1 MSRLAILTMRP
12 INKIRQ
18 HQPIKAQPAPVI
30 PAPEPAVVVVAPEPV
45 VALPEPAPVV
55 VAPEPEP
62 VVIAPEPEPVVVA
75 PEPESEPEPEEAPAI
90 ELTREML
97 NTKTKAE
104 LVKFGTEIGLDLDA
118 SAKKSELVN
127 KIAASI
133 GI

>member
-18 HQPIKAQPAPVI
+18 RQPVQAQPAPVI

-45 VALPEPAPVV
+45 VALPEP
-55 VAPEPEP
+55 EPEP
-62 VVIAPEPEPVVVA
+62 VIVSEPEPVVVA
-75 PEPESEPEPEEAPAI
+75 PEPVVVAPEPEPEEAPAI

>member
-12 INKIRQ
+12 INKLRQ
-18 HQPIKAQPAPVI
+18 RQPVQAQPAPVAAPVVPA
-30 PAPEPAVVVVAPEPV
+30 PAPEPVVVAAPEPV
-45 VALPEPAPVV
+45 VALPEP
-55 VAPEPEP
+55 EP
-62 VVIAPEPEPVVVA
+62 VVIAP
-75 PEPESEPEPEEAPAI
+75 EPEPEEAPAI

>member
-18 HQPIKAQPAPVI
+18 RQPVQAQPAPVI
-30 PAPEPAVVVVAPEPV
+30 PAPEPTVVVA
-45 VALPEPAPVV
+45 
-55 VAPEPEP
+55 
-62 VVIAPEPEPVVVA
+62 APEPEPVVVA
-75 PEPESEPEPEEAPAI
+75 SEPVVVAPEPEPEEAPAI

-104 LVKFGTEIGLDLDA
+104 LAKFGAEIGLDLDA

>member
-1 MSRLAILTMRP
+1 MTMRP
-12 INKIRQ
+12 INKLRQ
-18 HQPIKAQPAPVI
+18 RQPVQAQPAPVI
-30 PAPEPAVVVVAPEPV
+30 PAPEPEPVVVAPPEPEPV
-45 VALPEPAPVV
+45 VAL
-55 VAPEPEP
+55 
-62 VVIAPEPEPVVVA
+62 PEPEPVVVA
-75 PEPESEPEPEEAPAI
+75 PEPVPEEAPAI

-104 LVKFGTEIGLDLDA
+104 LAKFGAEIGLDLDA

>member
-12 INKIRQ
+12 INKLRQ
-18 HQPIKAQPAPVI
+18 RQPVQAQPAPVI
-30 PAPEPAVVVVAPEPV
+30 PAPEPEPVVVAAPEPEPV
-45 VALPEPAPVV
+45 VALPEP
-55 VAPEPEP
+55 EP
-62 VVIAPEPEPVVVA
+62 VVIA
-75 PEPESEPEPEEAPAI
+75 PEPEEAPAI

-104 LVKFGTEIGLDLDA
+104 LVKFGTEVGLDLDA

>member
-18 HQPIKAQPAPVI
+18 RQPVQAQPAPVI
-30 PAPEPAVVVVAPEPV
+30 PAPEPTVVVA
-45 VALPEPAPVV
+45 
-55 VAPEPEP
+55 APEPEP

-75 PEPESEPEPEEAPAI
+75 SEPEPEEAPAI

-104 LVKFGTEIGLDLDA
+104 LAKFGAEIGLDLDA

>member
-12 INKIRQ
+12 INKLRQ
-18 HQPIKAQPAPVI
+18 RQPVQAQPAPVV
-30 PAPEPAVVVVAPEPV
+30 PAPEPEPVVVVAPEPV
-45 VALPEPAPVV
+45 VALPEPEPVV

-62 VVIAPEPEPVVVA
+62 VVIAP
-75 PEPESEPEPEEAPAI
+75 EPEPEEAPAI

-104 LVKFGTEIGLDLDA
+104 LAKFGAEIGLDLDA

>member
-12 INKIRQ
+12 INKLRQ
-18 HQPIKAQPAPVI
+18 RQPVQAQPAPVAAPVVPA
-30 PAPEPAVVVVAPEPV
+30 PAPEPVVGAAPEPV
-45 VALPEPAPVV
+45 VALPEP
-55 VAPEPEP
+55 EP
-62 VVIAPEPEPVVVA
+62 VVIAP
-75 PEPESEPEPEEAPAI
+75 EPEPEEAPAI

>member
-18 HQPIKAQPAPVI
+18 RQPVQAQPAPVAAPVV
-30 PAPEPAVVVVAPEPV
+30 PAPEPEPAVVVVAPEPV
-45 VALPEPAPVV
+45 VALPEP
-55 VAPEPEP
+55 
-62 VVIAPEPEPVVVA
+62 EPVVVA
-75 PEPESEPEPEEAPAI
+75 PEPEPEEAPAI

>member
-1 MSRLAILTMRP
+1 MSRLAIMTMRP

-18 HQPIKAQPAPVI
+18 RQPVQAQPAPVI
-30 PAPEPAVVVVAPEPV
+30 PAPEPTVVVAAPEPEPV
-45 VALPEPAPVV
+45 VALPEPEPAV
-55 VAPEPEP
+55 VA
-62 VVIAPEPEPVVVA
+62 
-75 PEPESEPEPEEAPAI
+75 SEPEPEEAPAI

-104 LVKFGTEIGLDLDA
+104 LAKFGAEIGLDLDA

>member
-1 MSRLAILTMRP
+1 MSRLAIMTMRP
-12 INKIRQ
+12 INKLRQ
-18 HQPIKAQPAPVI
+18 RQPVQAQPAPVI
-30 PAPEPAVVVVAPEPV
+30 PAPEPEPVVVAPPEPEPV
-45 VALPEPAPVV
+45 VAL
-55 VAPEPEP
+55 
-62 VVIAPEPEPVVVA
+62 PEPEPVVVA
-75 PEPESEPEPEEAPAI
+75 PEPVPEEAPAI

-104 LVKFGTEIGLDLDA
+104 LAKFGAEIGLDLDA

>member
-12 INKIRQ
+12 INKLRQ
-18 HQPIKAQPAPVI
+18 RQPVQAQPAPVV
-30 PAPEPAVVVVAPEPV
+30 PAPEPEPVVVAAPEPEPV
-45 VALPEPAPVV
+45 VALPEPEPVV

-62 VVIAPEPEPVVVA
+62 VVIAP
-75 PEPESEPEPEEAPAI
+75 EPEPEEAPAI

-104 LVKFGTEIGLDLDA
+104 LAKFGAEIGLDLDA

>member
-12 INKIRQ
+12 INKLRQ
-18 HQPIKAQPAPVI
+18 RQPVQAQPAPVV
-30 PAPEPAVVVVAPEPV
+30 PAPEPEPVVVAAPEPEPV
-45 VALPEPAPVV
+45 VALPEPEPVIV
-55 VAPEPEP
+55 SEPEP
-62 VVIAPEPEPVVVA
+62 VVIA
-75 PEPESEPEPEEAPAI
+75 PEPEEAPAI

-104 LVKFGTEIGLDLDA
+104 LAKFGAEIGLDLDA

>member
-18 HQPIKAQPAPVI
+18 HQPIKAQPAPI
-30 PAPEPAVVVVAPEPV
+30 AAPEPAVVVAAPE
-45 VALPEPAPVV
+45 PVV

-62 VVIAPEPEPVVVA
+62 VVIAPEPEPAVVA
-75 PEPESEPEPEEAPAI
+75 SEPEPEPEEAPAI

-104 LVKFGTEIGLDLDA
+104 LAKFGAEIGLDLDA

>member
-12 INKIRQ
+12 INKLRQ
-18 HQPIKAQPAPVI
+18 RQPVQAQPAPVS
-30 PAPEPAVVVVAPEPV
+30 P
-45 VALPEPAPVV
+45 
-55 VAPEPEP
+55 
-62 VVIAPEPEPVVVA
+62 APEPEPVVVA
-75 PEPESEPEPEEAPAI
+75 AEPVVAPPEPEPVVVAPEPEPEEAPAI

-104 LVKFGTEIGLDLDA
+104 LAKFGAEIGLDLDA

>member
-12 INKIRQ
+12 INKLRQ
-18 HQPIKAQPAPVI
+18 RQPVQAQPAPVV
-30 PAPEPAVVVVAPEPV
+30 PAPAPEPV
-45 VALPEPAPVV
+45 VVA
-55 VAPEPEP
+55 APEPEP
-62 VVIAPEPEPVVVA
+62 VVALREPEPVVVA
-75 PEPESEPEPEEAPAI
+75 PEPEPVIVSEPEPVVIAPEPEPEEAPAI

-104 LVKFGTEIGLDLDA
+104 LAKFGAEIGLDLDA

>member
-12 INKIRQ
+12 INKLRQ
-18 HQPIKAQPAPVI
+18 RQPVQAQPAPVAPPVV
-30 PAPEPAVVVVAPEPV
+30 PAPEPEPVVVVAPEPV
-45 VALPEPAPVV
+45 VALPEPEPVV

-62 VVIAPEPEPVVVA
+62 VVIAP
-75 PEPESEPEPEEAPAI
+75 EPEPEEAPAI

>member
-12 INKIRQ
+12 INKLRQ
-18 HQPIKAQPAPVI
+18 RQPVQAQPAPVV
-30 PAPEPAVVVVAPEPV
+30 PAPEPEPVVVAPEPV
-45 VALPEPAPVV
+45 VALPEP
-55 VAPEPEP
+55 EP
-62 VVIAPEPEPVVVA
+62 VVIAPEPAVVA
-75 PEPESEPEPEEAPAI
+75 PEPEPEEAPAI

>member
-45 VALPEPAPVV
+45 VALPEP
-55 VAPEPEP
+55 EP
-62 VVIAPEPEPVVVA
+62 VVIAPEPVVIA
-75 PEPESEPEPEEAPAI
+75 PEPEEAPAI

-104 LVKFGTEIGLDLDA
+104 LGLDLDA

>member
-12 INKIRQ
+12 INKLRQ
-18 HQPIKAQPAPVI
+18 RQPVQAQPAPVAPPVV
-30 PAPEPAVVVVAPEPV
+30 PAPEPEPVVVAAPEPEPV
-45 VALPEPAPVV
+45 VAL
-55 VAPEPEP
+55 PEPEP
-62 VVIAPEPEPVVVA
+62 VVIAPEPEP
-75 PEPESEPEPEEAPAI
+75 EEAPAI
-90 ELTREML
+90 GLTREML

-127 KIAASI
+127 KIVASI

>member
-30 PAPEPAVVVVAPEPV
+30 PAPEPVVVAAPEPV
-45 VALPEPAPVV
+45 VA
-55 VAPEPEP
+55 APEPEP
-62 VVIAPEPEPVVVA
+62 VVIAPEPVVVA
-75 PEPESEPEPEEAPAI
+75 PEPEPEPEEAPAI

>member
-12 INKIRQ
+12 INKLRQ
-18 HQPIKAQPAPVI
+18 RQPVQAQPAPVAAPVVPA
-30 PAPEPAVVVVAPEPV
+30 PAPEPVVVAAPEPV
-45 VALPEPAPVV
+45 VALPEP
-55 VAPEPEP
+55 EP
-62 VVIAPEPEPVVVA
+62 VVIAP
-75 PEPESEPEPEEAPAI
+75 EPEPEEAPAI

-104 LVKFGTEIGLDLDA
+104 LAKFGAEIGLDLDA

>member
-18 HQPIKAQPAPVI
+18 RQPVQAQPAPVI

-45 VALPEPAPVV
+45 VAAPEPEPVIV
-55 VAPEPEP
+55 SEPEP

-75 PEPESEPEPEEAPAI
+75 TEPEPEEAPAI

>member
-1 MSRLAILTMRP
+1 MSRLAIMTMRP
-12 INKIRQ
+12 INKLRQ
-18 HQPIKAQPAPVI
+18 RQPVQAQPAPLI
-30 PAPEPAVVVVAPEPV
+30 P
-45 VALPEPAPVV
+45 
-55 VAPEPEP
+55 
-62 VVIAPEPEPVVVA
+62 APEPEPVVVA
-75 PEPESEPEPEEAPAI
+75 AEPVVALPEPEPVVAPPEPEPEEAPAI

-104 LVKFGTEIGLDLDA
+104 LAKFGAEIGLDLDA

>member
-12 INKIRQ
+12 INKLRQ
-18 HQPIKAQPAPVI
+18 RQPVQAQPAPLI
-30 PAPEPAVVVVAPEPV
+30 PAPEPEPVVVAAEPV
-45 VALPEPAPVV
+45 VAL
-55 VAPEPEP
+55 PEPEP
-62 VVIAPEPEPVVVA
+62 VVIAP
-75 PEPESEPEPEEAPAI
+75 EPEPEEAPAI

-104 LVKFGTEIGLDLDA
+104 LAKFGAEIGLDLDA

>member
-12 INKIRQ
+12 INKLRQ
-18 HQPIKAQPAPVI
+18 RQPVQAQPAPLI
-30 PAPEPAVVVVAPEPV
+30 PAPEPEPVVVAAEPV
-45 VALPEPAPVV
+45 VAL
-55 VAPEPEP
+55 PEPEP
-62 VVIAPEPEPVVVA
+62 VVIAP
-75 PEPESEPEPEEAPAI
+75 EPEPEEAPAI

-104 LVKFGTEIGLDLDA
+104 LATFGAEIGLDLDA

>member
-12 INKIRQ
+12 INKLRQ
-18 HQPIKAQPAPVI
+18 RQPVQAQPAPVAAPVV
-30 PAPEPAVVVVAPEPV
+30 PAPEPEPVVVAAPEPEPV
-45 VALPEPAPVV
+45 VAL
-55 VAPEPEP
+55 PEPEP
-62 VVIAPEPEPVVVA
+62 VVIAPEPVVVA
-75 PEPESEPEPEEAPAI
+75 PEPEPEPEEAPAI

-104 LVKFGTEIGLDLDA
+104 LAKFGAEIGLDLDA

>member
-1 MSRLAILTMRP
+1 MTMRP
-12 INKIRQ
+12 INKLRQ
-18 HQPIKAQPAPVI
+18 RQPVQAQPAPLI
-30 PAPEPAVVVVAPEPV
+30 P
-45 VALPEPAPVV
+45 
-55 VAPEPEP
+55 
-62 VVIAPEPEPVVVA
+62 APEPEPVVVA
-75 PEPESEPEPEEAPAI
+75 AEPVVALPEPEPVVAPPEPEPEEAPAI

-104 LVKFGTEIGLDLDA
+104 LAKFGAEIGLDLDA

>member
-1 MSRLAILTMRP
+1 MTMRP
-12 INKIRQ
+12 INKLRQ
-18 HQPIKAQPAPVI
+18 RQPVQAQPAPVAAPLI
-30 PAPEPAVVVVAPEPV
+30 P
-45 VALPEPAPVV
+45 
-55 VAPEPEP
+55 
-62 VVIAPEPEPVVVA
+62 APEPEPVVVA
-75 PEPESEPEPEEAPAI
+75 PPEPEPVVVAPEPEPEEAPAI

-104 LVKFGTEIGLDLDA
+104 LAKFGAEIGLDLDA

>member
-18 HQPIKAQPAPVI
+18 RQPVQAQPAPVV
-30 PAPEPAVVVVAPEPV
+30 PAPEPEPVVVAAPEPEPV
-45 VALPEPAPVV
+45 VALPEP
-55 VAPEPEP
+55 EP
-62 VVIAPEPEPVVVA
+62 VVIAP
-75 PEPESEPEPEEAPAI
+75 EPEPEEAPAI

>member
-12 INKIRQ
+12 INKLRQ
-18 HQPIKAQPAPVI
+18 RQPVQAQPAPVV
-30 PAPEPAVVVVAPEPV
+30 PAPEPVVVAEPEPVVVAAPEPEPV
-45 VALPEPAPVV
+45 VALPEPE
-55 VAPEPEP
+55 PEPEP
-62 VVIAPEPEPVVVA
+62 AVVA
-75 PEPESEPEPEEAPAI
+75 PEPEPEEAPAI

-104 LVKFGTEIGLDLDA
+104 LAKFGAEIGLDLDA

>member
-12 INKIRQ
+12 INKLRQ
-18 HQPIKAQPAPVI
+18 RQPVQAQPAPVV
-30 PAPEPAVVVVAPEPV
+30 PAPEPEPVVVAAPEPEPV
-45 VALPEPAPVV
+45 VALPEPEPVVVAPEPEPVV

-62 VVIAPEPEPVVVA
+62 VVIAP
-75 PEPESEPEPEEAPAI
+75 EPEPEEAPAI

-104 LVKFGTEIGLDLDA
+104 LAKFGAEIGLDLDA

>member
-18 HQPIKAQPAPVI
+18 RQPVQAQPAPVI

-45 VALPEPAPVV
+45 VALPEPEPEPVIV
-55 VAPEPEP
+55 SEPEP

-75 PEPESEPEPEEAPAI
+75 TEPEPEEAPAI

-104 LVKFGTEIGLDLDA
+104 LVKFGAEIGLDLDA

>member
-1 MSRLAILTMRP
+1 MSRLAIMTMRP
-12 INKIRQ
+12 INKLRQ
-18 HQPIKAQPAPVI
+18 RQPVQAQPAPVI
-30 PAPEPAVVVVAPEPV
+30 PAPEPEPVVVAAEPV
-45 VALPEPAPVV
+45 VAL
-55 VAPEPEP
+55 
-62 VVIAPEPEPVVVA
+62 PEPEPVVVA
-75 PEPESEPEPEEAPAI
+75 PEPEPEEAPEPEPEEAPAI

-104 LVKFGTEIGLDLDA
+104 LAKFGAEIGLDLDA

>member
-18 HQPIKAQPAPVI
+18 RQPVQAQPAPVI

-45 VALPEPAPVV
+45 VALPEP
-55 VAPEPEP
+55 EPEP
-62 VVIAPEPEPVVVA
+62 VIVSEPEPVVVA
-75 PEPESEPEPEEAPAI
+75 PEPEPEPEEAPAI

>member
-12 INKIRQ
+12 INKLRQ
-18 HQPIKAQPAPVI
+18 RQPVQAQPAPVI
-30 PAPEPAVVVVAPEPV
+30 PAPEPEPVVVAAEPV
-45 VALPEPAPVV
+45 VAP
-55 VAPEPEP
+55 
-62 VVIAPEPEPVVVA
+62 PEPEPVVVA
-75 PEPESEPEPEEAPAI
+75 PEPEPEEAPAI

-104 LVKFGTEIGLDLDA
+104 LAKFGAEIGLDLDA

>member
-45 VALPEPAPVV
+45 VALPEP
-55 VAPEPEP
+55 EP
-62 VVIAPEPEPVVVA
+62 VVIAPEPVVIA
-75 PEPESEPEPEEAPAI
+75 PEPEEAPAI

>member
-12 INKIRQ
+12 INKLRQ
-18 HQPIKAQPAPVI
+18 RQPVQAQPAPVV
-30 PAPEPAVVVVAPEPV
+30 PAPEPEPVVVVAPEPV
-45 VALPEPAPVV
+45 VALPEP
-55 VAPEPEP
+55 EP
-62 VVIAPEPEPVVVA
+62 VVIAP
-75 PEPESEPEPEEAPAI
+75 EPEPEEAPAI

>member
-12 INKIRQ
+12 INKLRQ
-18 HQPIKAQPAPVI
+18 RQPVQAQPAPVAAPVV
-30 PAPEPAVVVVAPEPV
+30 PAPEPEPVVVVAPEPV
-45 VALPEPAPVV
+45 VALPEPEPAV
-55 VAPEPEP
+55 VAP
-62 VVIAPEPEPVVVA
+62 
-75 PEPESEPEPEEAPAI
+75 EPEPEEAPAI